1 MFAGLIF
8 QRQTSKQPYLPFK
21 SETAGLGFNGN
32 NNFSNLH
39 KRCITAVIL
48 GPAVIALIFAGF
60 PYLNI
65 FIGFVVSMMWFE
77 WGRMVK
83 PDHSRLLSLFCAIL
97 IASVLFASLEIWSLA
112 WTSMVLG
119 SCTVWMLF
127 RVLKLNFSLLSGAAF
142 FGFGTIGLSMQWL
155 QTFPSNGSIL
165 LLWLLVLVW
174 ATDSGAYFFGKLI
187 GGPKLAPSVSPG
199 KTWAGLIGG
208 IFCSALWSTLAGLH
222 FGIASKIELLGLGII
237 LALLAQFGDLLIS
250 KAKRKFMVKDTGS
263 LLPGHGGLLDRVD
276 GLLLTVPTFTVF
288 LLV

>member
-1 MFAGLIF
+1 MG
-8 QRQTSKQPYLPFK
+8 S
-21 SETAGLGFNGN
+21 NWN

-48 GPAVIALIFAGF
+48 GPAVIALIFAGS

-65 FIGFVVSMMWFE
+65 FIGLAVSMMWFE
-77 WGRMVK
+77 WARMVK
-83 PDHSRLLSLFCAIL
+83 PDQSRFLSLFCAIL
-97 IASVLFASLEIWSLA
+97 IASVLFASLEIWILA
-112 WTSMVLG
+112 WASIVSGT
-119 SCTVWMLF
+119 CAVWMLF
-127 RVLKLNFSLLSGAAF
+127 RVLKLKCSLSSGVAF

-165 LLWLLVLVW
+165 LLWLFVLVW

-208 IFCSALWSTLAGLH
+208 VFCSALWCTLAGLY
-222 FGIASKIELLGLGII
+222 FGLASKIELLGLGII
-237 LALLAQFGDLLIS
+237 LALLSQSGDLLIS

-276 GLLLTVPTFTVF
+276 GLLLTVPAFTVF